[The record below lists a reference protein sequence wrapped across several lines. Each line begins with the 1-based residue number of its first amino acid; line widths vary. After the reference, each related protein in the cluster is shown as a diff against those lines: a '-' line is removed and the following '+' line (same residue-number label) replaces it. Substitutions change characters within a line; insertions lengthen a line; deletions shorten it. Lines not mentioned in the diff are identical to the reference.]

1 MAKPKLFLDED
12 VHDGLGAALR
22 REGFDALTAR
32 EAGRKQLSDQEQL
45 EFAVSQ
51 ERALLSFNLVHYE
64 ALAEEYFLSGKEHW
78 GIFVSPRREFRDL
91 LRRVLKLLRETE
103 ADELKNQIVYL

>member
-32 EAGRKQLSDQEQL
+32 EAGRKQCSDREQL
-45 EFAVSQ
+45 EFAISQ

-64 ALAEEYFLSGKEHW
+64 ALAEEYFLSGKDHGESSSLPVE
-78 GIFVSPRREFRDL
+78 GFVISSKGSSSCCGRRRQ
-91 LRRVLKLLRETE
+91 RS
-103 ADELKNQIVYL
+103 

>member
-22 REGFDALTAR
+22 REGFDAITAR
-32 EAGRKQLSDQEQL
+32 EAGRKQRSDREQL
-45 EFAVSQ
+45 EFATSQ

-64 ALAEEYFLSGKEHW
+64 ALAEEYFLQGKEHW
-78 GIFVSPRREFRDL
+78 GILVSPRRGFRDL
-91 LRRVLKLLRETE
+91 FQRVLALLREVDAE
-103 ADELKNQIVYL
+103 DLKNQLIYL